1 MKKEICFVLVFAF
14 MSAILFAA
22 GTSTVSSSAT
32 SIGTF
37 YISNQSLYSP
47 YPVEPGKYMDLWIRV
62 QYRGEKTSADNVT
75 CMIESRF
82 PFSFDPGDSPEQV
95 IGTMASYDEVVL
107 KYRLR
112 VDENAVQGNNNLVFK
127 CRSAQSDWFSTD
139 LAFYI
144 QSHDA
149 VLSIERVE
157 TIPSEFDRGQ
167 EGKVNFYI
175 KNLADSTIKDIS
187 LKLDLSGSDI
197 SFAPVN
203 STTEKRIAELVSGA
217 PATLSFNII
226 SFQDATAKTYKVPVT
241 LTYSDNL
248 GRSYTKST
256 IVALIVQSE
265 KPDIT
270 AVHEQT
276 TYIRDETKN
285 IVSISIINKGDA
297 QAKFLS
303 VDLQPG
309 DGYHILS
316 PNEVYVSSINS
327 DDSDTVE
334 YDLFINT
341 SLPQIQMPLSITY
354 SDVDGNNYSVQRT
367 VEVKVFSR
375 EAAVS
380 FGIDKVVASD
390 PIVQGVILVIG
401 LYVLYRVIRF
411 VFRKKAKPQ

>member
-1 MKKEICFVLVFAF
+1 MRKEICFVLVFAF
-14 MSAILFAA
+14 MSAILLAA
-22 GTSTVSSSAT
+22 GTSTVSSSAS

-62 QYRGEKTSADNVT
+62 QYRGEKTRADNVT
-75 CMIESRF
+75 CMIEARF
-82 PFSFDPGDSPEQV
+82 PFSFDTGDSPEQV
-95 IGTMASYDEVVL
+95 IGAMSPYDEVIL

-112 VDENAVQGNNNLVFK
+112 VDEKAVQGDNILVFK
-127 CRSAQSDWFSTD
+127 CKSAQTDWFNTELS
-139 LAFYI
+139 FYI
-144 QSHDA
+144 QSHNA
-149 VLSIERVE
+149 VLSIENVE
-157 TIPSEFDRGQ
+157 TVPEKFDRGQ
-167 EGKVNFYI
+167 EGRVNFYI

-187 LKLDLSGSDI
+187 LKFDLSGSDI

-203 STTEKRIAELVSGA
+203 STTEKRIAELSSGSS
-217 PATLSFNII
+217 ATLSFNII
-226 SFQDATAKTYKVPVT
+226 AFQDAIVKTYKVPVT

-256 IVALIVQSE
+256 IAALTVQSE
-265 KPDIT
+265 KPEII

-285 IVSISIINKGDA
+285 TVSISIINKGDA
-297 QAKFLS
+297 QAKFLA
-303 VDLQPG
+303 VELQSS
-309 DGYHILS
+309 DGYHVLS
-316 PNEVYVSSINS
+316 PNEMYVSSINS

-334 YDLFINT
+334 YDLFINS
-341 SLPQIQMPLSITY
+341 SLPQIQMPLLITY
-354 SDVDGNNYSVQRT
+354 SDVDGNSYSVQRT
-367 VEVKVFSR
+367 VEVKVFSK

-380 FGIDKVVASD
+380 FGIDKVIASD

-401 LYVLYRVIRF
+401 LYVLYGAIKF